1 MSLVTSLSRCAVLG
15 LVATT
20 ACLDH
25 ARVPTEQAGRR
36 APALSAM
43 TVSSAAPATRTA
55 AGTGRHI
62 VSFAGA
68 VPVDFA
74 ARVHAL
80 AGTVLW
86 VSSGSGL
93 ATVSGLSGTAA
104 TRLAATRGIQ
114 TVDADAAIAL
124 DVPQVSAPDA
134 LGDGG
139 ATSNA
144 NPAGAVRFARQW
156 NMRAVQADAAWA
168 HGFLGSSS
176 VSIFMLDSGIDY
188 LHADLLGRVDLTRSV
203 DLLGTFLAQAVV
215 NQDTVIVPFTEADTV
230 AKYFAGRQPFTDL
243 FFHGTHTAA
252 TVSSN
257 AARAAG
263 ITSGTTLVA
272 VKVCGYI
279 NVCPFSSILIGVIY
293 AAQNGADVVNLSLG
307 GGFPRAGNGRFVGL
321 LQKVFNFARG
331 KGVTI
336 VVSAGNEA
344 ANLNRNGNVYETFC
358 DTPGVICVSATGPT
372 ADATGLTTATGPWTN
387 IDAPAFYSNF
397 GSAIDVAA
405 PGGNESAGAPL
416 PPPAF
421 RGAFVWAG
429 CSQTIYPP
437 LAARLGLNVCATSP
451 RVIIGAEGTSMAAPH
466 VTGTAAL
473 LVSTLGRNP
482 ARIKAR
488 IEQTADHIDKGG
500 QSLFYGHGRVN
511 VARAVGAIP

>member
-1 MSLVTSLSRCAVLG
+1 MLTIPIRIMFPVPSPASRPVSLVTSVSRCAVLG
-15 LVATT
+15 LVAAA
-20 ACLDH
+20 ACLDD
-25 ARVPTEQAGRR
+25 ARVPSEQVARR

-43 TVSSAAPATRTA
+43 TMSSATPATGSA

-68 VPVDFA
+68 VPVGFA
-74 ARVHAL
+74 KRVHAL
-80 AGTVLW
+80 GGTVLW
-86 VSSGSGL
+86 VSPGSGL
-93 ATVSGLSGTAA
+93 AVVSGLTGSTPATLASG
-104 TRLAATRGIQ
+104 RGIQ
-114 TVDADAAIAL
+114 SVDPDAVITLEVPHTTLDAADA
-124 DVPQVSAPDA
+124 
-134 LGDGG
+134 GG
-139 ATSNA
+139 VASNA
-144 NPAGAVRFARQW
+144 DPTGARFFALQW

-168 HGFLGSSS
+168 HGILGSSN

-188 LHADLLGRVDLTRSV
+188 LHADLLGRVDLTRSI

-215 NQDTVIVPFTEADTV
+215 NKDTVIVPC
-230 AKYFAGRQPFTDL
+230 
-243 FFHGTHTAA
+243 
-252 TVSSN
+252 N
-257 AARAAG
+257 AVRAAG

-279 NVCPFSSILIGVIY
+279 DVCPFSSILIGVIY
-293 AAQNGADVVNLSLG
+293 AAQNGADVVNMSLG
-307 GGFPRAGNGRFVGL
+307 GGFPKAGNGRFVGL

-344 ANLNRNGNVYETFC
+344 ANLNRSGNVYETFC
-358 DTPGVICVSATGPT
+358 DTPAVICVSATGPT
-372 ADATGLTTATGPWTN
+372 ADATGLTSATGPWTN

-405 PGGNESAGAPL
+405 PGGNESAGPPL

-437 LAARLGLNVCATSP
+437 LAARLGLSVCATSP
-451 RVIIGAEGTSMAAPH
+451 RFIIGAEGTSMAAPH

-488 IEQTADHIDKGG
+488 IEQTADHIDTNG

-511 VARAVGAIP
+511 VARAVGVIP

>member
-1 MSLVTSLSRCAVLG
+1 MSLVTSVSRCAVLG
-15 LVATT
+15 LVAAT
-20 ACLDH
+20 ACLDD
-25 ARVPTEQAGRR
+25 ARVPSDQVARR
-36 APALSAM
+36 ARSFSAM
-43 TVSSAAPATRTA
+43 RVSSAAPAAGTA

-80 AGTVLW
+80 GGTVLW
-86 VSSGSGL
+86 VSPGSGL
-93 ATVSGLSGTAA
+93 AVVSGLTGSTPATLASG
-104 TRLAATRGIQ
+104 RGIQ
-114 TVDADAAIAL
+114 SVDPDAVITLEVPHTALDAADA
-124 DVPQVSAPDA
+124 
-134 LGDGG
+134 GG
-139 ATSNA
+139 VASNA
-144 NPAGAVRFARQW
+144 DPTAARFFALQW

-168 HGFLGSSS
+168 HGVLGSSD

-188 LHADLLGRVDLTRSV
+188 LHADLLGRVDLTRSI

-215 NQDTVIVPFTEADTV
+215 NKDTLIVPFTEADTV
-230 AKYFAGRQPFTDL
+230 AKYFAARQPFTDL

-257 AARAAG
+257 AVRAAG

-307 GGFPRAGNGRFVGL
+307 GGFPKAGNGRFVGL

-358 DTPGVICVSATGPT
+358 DTPAVICVSATGPT

-387 IDAPAFYSNF
+387 IDAPAFYGNF

-437 LAARLGLNVCATSP
+437 LAARLGLSVCATSP

-500 QSLFYGHGRVN
+500 QSLFYGRGRVN

>member
-1 MSLVTSLSRCAVLG
+1 VSIVTSVSRCAVLG
-15 LVATT
+15 LVAATG
-20 ACLDH
+20 CLGD
-25 ARVPTEQAGRR
+25 AGIPTEQAARR
-36 APALSAM
+36 LPAMSLSRAAPV
-43 TVSSAAPATRTA
+43 TGSAAR
-55 AGTGRHI
+55 TGRHI
-62 VSFAGA
+62 VSFAGT
-68 VPVDFA
+68 VPVGFA
-74 ARVHAL
+74 TRVHAL
-80 AGTVLW
+80 GGSVVW
-86 VSSGSGL
+86 VSPGSGL
-93 ATVSGLSGTAA
+93 AVVSGLTGSTRATLASG
-104 TRLAATRGIQ
+104 RGIQ
-114 TVDADAAIAL
+114 SVELDTAITLELPRTAL
-124 DVPQVSAPDA
+124 DAGDA
-134 LGDGG
+134 GG
-139 ATSNA
+139 VASNA
-144 NPAGAVRFARQW
+144 DPTAARFFALQW

-168 HGFLGSSS
+168 HGILGSSD

-215 NQDTVIVPFTEADTV
+215 DKDTVIVPFTEADTV
-230 AKYFAGRQPFTDL
+230 AKYFPGRQPFTDL

-257 AARAAG
+257 AVRAAG

-272 VKVCGYI
+272 VKVCSYI
-279 NVCPFSSILIGVIY
+279 NMCPFSSILNGVIY
-293 AAQNGADVVNLSLG
+293 AAQNGADVVNMSLG
-307 GGFPRAGNGRFVGL
+307 GGFPKAGNGRLVGL
-321 LQKVFNFARG
+321 LQKVFNFARS

-344 ANLNRNGNVYETFC
+344 ANLNRNGDVYETFC
-358 DTPGVICVSATGPT
+358 DTPAVICVSATGPT

-387 IDAPAFYSNF
+387 IDAPAFYSDF

-405 PGGNESAGAPL
+405 PGGNESAGPPL

-437 LAARLGLNVCATSP
+437 LAAQLGLSVCAASP
-451 RVIIGAEGTSMAAPH
+451 RFIIGAEGTSMSAPH
-466 VTGTAAL
+466 VSGTAAL
-473 LVSTLGRNP
+473 LVPILGRNP

-488 IEQTADHIDKGG
+488 IEQTADHIATNG

>member
-1 MSLVTSLSRCAVLG
+1 MSLVSSVSRCAVLG
-15 LVATT
+15 LVVAT
-20 ACLDH
+20 ACLDD
-25 ARVPTEQAGRR
+25 ARVPSEQAVR
-36 APALSAM
+36 APGLSAL
-43 TVSSAAPATRTA
+43 TVSSAALATGAA

-68 VPVDFA
+68 VPVDFE

-80 AGTVLW
+80 GGTVLW
-86 VSSGSGL
+86 VSPGSGL
-93 ATVSGLSGTAA
+93 ATVSGVSRAAA
-104 TRLAATRGIQ
+104 TRLAASRGIQ

-124 DVPQVSAPDA
+124 DVPQLSAPDA

-139 ATSNA
+139 VASNA

-168 HGFLGSSS
+168 HGVLGSSN

-203 DLLGTFLAQAVV
+203 DLLGTFLAEAVV
-215 NQDTVIVPFTEADTV
+215 NKDTVIVPFTEADTV

-257 AARAAG
+257 AVRAAG

-279 NVCPFSSILIGVIY
+279 DVCPFSSILIGVIY
-293 AAQNGADVVNLSLG
+293 AAQNGADVINMSLG
-307 GGFPRAGNGRFVGL
+307 GAFPKAGNGRFVGL
-321 LQKVFNFARG
+321 LQKVFNFASS

-336 VVSAGNEA
+336 VVSAGNA
-344 ANLNRNGNVYETFC
+344 ATNLNHNGNTYETFC
-358 DTPGVICVSATGPT
+358 DTPAVICVAATGPT
-372 ADATGLTTATGPWTN
+372 QSATPTDGPFANTDAFAY
-387 IDAPAFYSNF
+387 YSNF

-405 PGGNESAGAPL
+405 PGGNSSFGPPLAPPATRDVFVWAACSQTSLLINCAPL
-416 PPPAF
+416 PTF
-421 RGAFVWAG
+421 IVGA
-429 CSQTIYPP
+429 Q
-437 LAARLGLNVCATSP
+437 
-451 RVIIGAEGTSMAAPH
+451 GTSMAAPH

-473 LVSTLGRNP
+473 LVSILGRNP

-488 IEQTADHIDKGG
+488 IEQTADHIDTNG